1 MADYP
6 IERADLARLDRD
18 VGRAFVAWTRW
29 RAALAKDPEE
39 RADVDPI
46 EPFRWVAGQTTY
58 VELGGLEPVE
68 TEVPLRDALKRWSYA
83 LLQRRLSR
91 DLEVA
96 WARSAV
102 EARGIFAGD
111 GRRRVGYV
119 DSWRGVVAAKSREEA
134 RRHLDAAAECAPPLA
149 AIARERAAR
158 RVEVAARLGIDD
170 PSAPAVDVPLA
181 ELRRCATELLAQ
193 TEDLAAQLHRATTPQ
208 NARPDPVDAIGAA
221 MARDAT
227 EGWPSRLTHRW
238 LEELFGDGARG
249 LTIELPPLPAP
260 LGAASF
266 ARALREFGFAFR
278 VACSVR
284 APRFALA
291 RDPWFVAAHR
301 FATLFGSLASSD
313 PFQRVALCLGRRD
326 AANQSRALART
337 ALLDARFGAMRLLL
351 GDERDFAPRDRF
363 EELGSRVFGAP
374 LPIELAGAWPAGR
387 DDEPARFL
395 ALMTTLPLARAL
407 VDRFDTDWFQN
418 PRTFPHLR
426 GLGAGPAREQDTLFD
441 ASGAASA
448 MARAFERAL
457 G

>member
-1 MADYP
+1 MADEP
-6 IERADLARLDRD
+6 IERRDLARLDRD

-29 RAALAKDPEE
+29 RAALVKHPEE

-58 VELGGLEPVE
+58 VELGALEPVE
-68 TEVPLRDALKRWSYA
+68 ADIPLRDALKRWSYV
-83 LLQRRLSR
+83 LLQRRLAR
-91 DLEVA
+91 DLDVA
-96 WARSAV
+96 WARSAF

-111 GRRRVGYV
+111 VRRKVGYSE
-119 DSWRGVVAAKSREEA
+119 SWRGVVAAKSREEA
-134 RRHLDAAAECAPPLA
+134 RRHLDAAAECAPPVA
-149 AIARERAAR
+149 AVARERSAR

-181 ELRRCATELLAQ
+181 DLRRCATELLAR
-193 TEDLAAQLHRATTPQ
+193 TEDLATQLHRATTPQ
-208 NARPDPVDAIGAA
+208 TVRADAVDAIGAA

-249 LTIELPPLPAP
+249 LTIELPPLPPA

-278 VACSVR
+278 VACSAR
-284 APRFALA
+284 SPRFALA

-301 FATLFGSLASSD
+301 FAALFGSLAASD
-313 PFQRVALCLGRRD
+313 SFQRVALCLGRRD
-326 AANQSRALART
+326 AANQSRALAQT
-337 ALLDARFGAMRLLL
+337 ALLEARFGAMRLLL
-351 GDERDFAPRDRF
+351 TDDRDFAPRDRF
-363 EELGSRVFGAP
+363 EELSTRVFGAP
-374 LPIELAGAWPAGR
+374 LPLALAGAWPSAR
-387 DDEPARFL
+387 DDDAARFL
-395 ALMTTLPLARAL
+395 ALVTTLPLARAL

-426 GLGAGPAREQDTLFD
+426 GLGAGPAREPDVSFD
-441 ASGAASA
+441 ASAAATA
-448 MARAFERAL
+448 MARAFEAAL

>member
-1 MADYP
+1 MVDFP

-29 RAALAKDPEE
+29 RAALAKDPEA

-58 VELGGLEPVE
+58 TELGGLAPVE
-68 TEVPLRDALKRWSYA
+68 SEIPLRDALRRWSYA

-91 DLEVA
+91 DLDVA

-111 GRRRVGYV
+111 VRRRVSYV

-134 RRHLDAAAECAPPLA
+134 RRHLDAAAECAPALA

-158 RVEVAARLGIDD
+158 RVEVAERLGIEH
-170 PSAPAVDVPLA
+170 PAAPAVDLPLA
-181 ELRRCATELLAQ
+181 DLRRCATELLDQ
-193 TEDLAAQLHRATTPQ
+193 TEDLAAQLHRATTPHGV
-208 NARPDPVDAIGAA
+208 RPDPVDAVGAA

-249 LTIELPPLPAP
+249 LTIELPPLPLP

-266 ARALREFGFAFR
+266 ARTLREFGYAFR
-278 VACSVR
+278 VACSAR
-284 APRFALA
+284 TLRFALA

-301 FATLFGSLASSD
+301 FAALFGSLASSEA
-313 PFQRVALCLGRRD
+313 FQRVALCLGRRD

-337 ALLDARFGAMRLLL
+337 ALLEARFGAMRLLL

-363 EELGSRVFGAP
+363 DELGARVFGAP
-374 LPIELAGAWPAGR
+374 LPAAFLGAWPAAR

-395 ALMTTLPLARAL
+395 ALVTTLPLTRAL

-426 GLGAGPAREQDTLFD
+426 GLGAGPAREPEGAFD
-441 ASGAASA
+441 PSAAAAA
-448 MARAFERAL
+448 MARAFEGAL